1 MESALRVFE
10 EIQKLSNPS
19 NKKLTD
25 VNIIKLDRDSDV
37 IFVLLP
43 EWAPNLPP
51 YNIARLSSILNEA
64 GYKSSCL
71 DLNIETYQESK
82 KWVKKLGYNPFNPNN
97 LATNQF
103 LTEEDYQASEHLKR
117 FQDTQ
122 VKMREGNQ
130 ISDASNDQDL
140 VSVIATLKSKLYQES
155 IKSKHYTN
163 AFNELN
169 ERLIELE
176 KIVQPEKKTD
186 FQKLQ
191 GWVHSKRHFH

>member
-1 MESALRVFE
+1 MIRFGISWV
-10 EIQKLSNPS
+10 
-19 NKKLTD
+19 
-25 VNIIKLDRDSDV
+25 
-37 IFVLLP
+37 
-43 EWAPNLPP
+43 
-51 YNIARLSSILNEA
+51 ARLLGVSGFTVQQPTSRGSLQ
-64 GYKSSCL
+64 
-71 DLNIETYQESK
+71 DLNISSR
-82 KWVKKLGYNPFNPNN
+82 VIPFNPDN
-97 LATNQF
+97 LATQISP
-103 LTEEDYQASEHLKR
+103 TDSHPSASEHLKR

-122 VKMREGNQ
+122 VKISEGDA
-130 ISDASNDQDL
+130 ISNASNDHDL

-155 IKSKHYTN
+155 IKSKHYSN

>member
-1 MESALRVFE
+1 
-10 EIQKLSNPS
+10 
-19 NKKLTD
+19 
-25 VNIIKLDRDSDV
+25 V
-37 IFVLLP
+37 IRFGISWV
-43 EWAPNLPP
+43 
-51 YNIARLSSILNEA
+51 ARLLGVSGFTVQQPTTRGSLQ
-64 GYKSSCL
+64 
-71 DLNIETYQESK
+71 DLNISER
-82 KWVKKLGYNPFNPNN
+82 VIPFNPSN
-97 LATNQF
+97 LATND
-103 LTEEDYQASEHLKR
+103 LVSEGDSEATQHLKR

-122 VKMREGNQ
+122 AKLN
-130 ISDASNDQDL
+130 SDSLVNEATNDQDL

-191 GWVHSKRHFH
+191 GWVHSKRHIH

>member
-1 MESALRVFE
+1 MIRFGISWVARLLGVSGFTVQQPTTRGSLQDLNISERIIPF
-10 EIQKLSNPS
+10 NPS
-19 NKKLTD
+19 NLA
-25 VNIIKLDRDSDV
+25 LDESHLKIDSV
-37 IFVLLP
+37 
-43 EWAPNLPP
+43 
-51 YNIARLSSILNEA
+51 
-64 GYKSSCL
+64 
-71 DLNIETYQESK
+71 
-82 KWVKKLGYNPFNPNN
+82 
-97 LATNQF
+97 ATQ
-103 LTEEDYQASEHLKR
+103 HLKR
-117 FQDTQ
+117 FQETQ
-122 VKMREGNQ
+122 VKLKGDAEV
-130 ISDASNDQDL
+130 SDASNDQDL

>member
-1 MESALRVFE
+1 MGNIYKTISGVQVIRFGISWVARLLGVSGFTVQQPTTRGSLQDLNISERVIPF
-10 EIQKLSNPS
+10 NPS
-19 NKKLTD
+19 N
-25 VNIIKLDRDSDV
+25 
-37 IFVLLP
+37 
-43 EWAPNLPP
+43 
-51 YNIARLSSILNEA
+51 
-64 GYKSSCL
+64 
-71 DLNIETYQESK
+71 
-82 KWVKKLGYNPFNPNN
+82 
-97 LATNQF
+97 LATKDSFSQSPSEA
-103 LTEEDYQASEHLKR
+103 TEHLKR

-122 VKMREGNQ
+122 TILN
-130 ISDASNDQDL
+130 SDPLLSEFSNDQDL

-191 GWVHSKRHFH
+191 GWVHSKRHIH

>member
-1 MESALRVFE
+1 MIRFGISWV
-10 EIQKLSNPS
+10 
-19 NKKLTD
+19 
-25 VNIIKLDRDSDV
+25 
-37 IFVLLP
+37 
-43 EWAPNLPP
+43 
-51 YNIARLSSILNEA
+51 ARLLGVSGFTVQQPTSRGSLQ
-64 GYKSSCL
+64 
-71 DLNIETYQESK
+71 DLNISSR
-82 KWVKKLGYNPFNPNN
+82 VIPFNPDN
-97 LATNQF
+97 LATQNSP
-103 LTEEDYQASEHLKR
+103 TDSHPNASEHLKR

-122 VKMREGNQ
+122 VKISEGDA
-130 ISDASNDQDL
+130 ISNASNDHDL

-155 IKSKHYTN
+155 IKSKHYSN

>member
-1 MESALRVFE
+1 LKS
-10 EIQKLSNPS
+10 
-19 NKKLTD
+19 
-25 VNIIKLDRDSDV
+25 DS
-37 IFVLLP
+37 
-43 EWAPNLPP
+43 
-51 YNIARLSSILNEA
+51 EA
-64 GYKSSCL
+64 TK
-71 DLNIETYQESK
+71 
-82 KWVKKLGYNPFNPNN
+82 
-97 LATNQF
+97 
-103 LTEEDYQASEHLKR
+103 HLKR
-117 FQDTQ
+117 FQETQ
-122 VKMREGNQ
+122 VKLKRDSDL
-130 ISDASNDQDL
+130 IDASNDQDL

>member
-1 MESALRVFE
+1 MIRFGISWVAL
-10 EIQKLSNPS
+10 
-19 NKKLTD
+19 
-25 VNIIKLDRDSDV
+25 
-37 IFVLLP
+37 LLGVSGFTVQQP
-43 EWAPNLPP
+43 TSRGSLQ
-51 YNIARLSSILNEA
+51 
-64 GYKSSCL
+64 
-71 DLNIETYQESK
+71 DLNISSR
-82 KWVKKLGYNPFNPNN
+82 VIPFNPDN
-97 LATNQF
+97 LATQNSP
-103 LTEEDYQASEHLKR
+103 TDSHPSASEHLKR

-122 VKMREGNQ
+122 VKISEGDA
-130 ISDASNDQDL
+130 ISNASNDHDL

-155 IKSKHYTN
+155 IKSKHYSN

>member
-1 MESALRVFE
+1 MIRFGISWVARLLGVSGFTVQQPTTRGSLQDLNISERVTPF
-10 EIQKLSNPS
+10 NPS
-19 NKKLTD
+19 NLAF
-25 VNIIKLDRDSDV
+25 NDSQ
-37 IFVLLP
+37 IT
-43 EWAPNLPP
+43 
-51 YNIARLSSILNEA
+51 
-64 GYKSSCL
+64 G
-71 DLNIETYQESK
+71 ESQ
-82 KWVKKLGYNPFNPNN
+82 
-97 LATNQF
+97 ATQ
-103 LTEEDYQASEHLKR
+103 QLKR

-122 VKMREGNQ
+122 AKLNKDVAVNEAN
-130 ISDASNDQDL
+130 NDQDL

-191 GWVHSKRHFH
+191 GWVHSKRHIH

>member
-1 MESALRVFE
+1 MIRFGISWV
-10 EIQKLSNPS
+10 
-19 NKKLTD
+19 
-25 VNIIKLDRDSDV
+25 
-37 IFVLLP
+37 
-43 EWAPNLPP
+43 
-51 YNIARLSSILNEA
+51 ARLLGVSGFTVQQPTSRGSLQ
-64 GYKSSCL
+64 
-71 DLNIETYQESK
+71 DLNISSR
-82 KWVKKLGYNPFNPNN
+82 VIPFNPDN
-97 LATNQF
+97 LATQNSP
-103 LTEEDYQASEHLKR
+103 TDSHPSTSEHLKR

-122 VKMREGNQ
+122 VKISEGDAITN
-130 ISDASNDQDL
+130 ASNDHDL

-155 IKSKHYTN
+155 IKSKHYSN

>member
-1 MESALRVFE
+1 MGNIYKTISGVQVIRFGISWVARLLGVSGFTVQQPTTRGSLQDLNISERIIPF
-10 EIQKLSNPS
+10 NPS
-19 NKKLTD
+19 NLA
-25 VNIIKLDRDSDV
+25 LDESHLKIDSV
-37 IFVLLP
+37 
-43 EWAPNLPP
+43 
-51 YNIARLSSILNEA
+51 
-64 GYKSSCL
+64 
-71 DLNIETYQESK
+71 
-82 KWVKKLGYNPFNPNN
+82 
-97 LATNQF
+97 ATQ
-103 LTEEDYQASEHLKR
+103 HLKR
-117 FQDTQ
+117 FQETQ
-122 VKMREGNQ
+122 VKLKGDAEV
-130 ISDASNDQDL
+130 SDASNDQDL